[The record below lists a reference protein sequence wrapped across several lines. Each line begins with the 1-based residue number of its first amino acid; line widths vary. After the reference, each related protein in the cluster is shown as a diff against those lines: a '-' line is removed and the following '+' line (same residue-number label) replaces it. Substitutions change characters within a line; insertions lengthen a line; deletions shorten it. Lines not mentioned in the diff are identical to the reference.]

1 MTKPHPTRTTGE
13 KYPTKGVV
21 HEHVRHMLLIE
32 RMCAR
37 FHRVARQLQ
46 SRHDHRATLHVADEY
61 DLRDLLHA
69 LLLLEY
75 DDIRPEAWTPDYADG
90 TPRID
95 FLLKLEQIVIA
106 ARQAQP
112 GFGTKELAAQ
122 LPLDIEHY
130 RQHPDCR
137 TLVCFVYDPDG
148 RIAYPRGLER
158 ELSGDRAG
166 LTVRVII
173 APKGL

>member
-1 MTKPHPTRTTGE
+1 MTKHQSPRPAGE
-13 KYPTKGVV
+13 KFPTKGAV
-21 HEHVRHMLLIE
+21 HAHVRHMLLIE
-32 RMCAR
+32 RLCAR

-69 LLLLEY
+69 LLTLEF
-75 DDIRPEAWTPDYADG
+75 DDIRPEVWTPEYAG
-90 TPRID
+90 GAVRLD
-95 FLLKLEQIVIA
+95 FLLKLEQVVIV
-106 ARQAQP
+106 ARLA
-112 GFGTKELAAQ
+112 GGDLVTGELPAQ
-122 LPLDIEHY
+122 LSGDIEHY
-130 RQHPDCR
+130 HQHPDCR

-148 RIAYPRGLER
+148 RFTNPRPIER